1 MITQVLILSVLF
13 RLTTRLPLISSPLLM
28 GLWVLFIALSL
39 SAWIGVIG
47 IRWFGIILFLIYIGG
62 ILVIFIYFVAVT
74 PNQRHDLKVFVM
86 AVVGGVRLFYIIIF
100 RVNLIKNFSKAFSL
114 RREIMIFFFSQRA
127 VLVVIFI
134 ILFVGLIIV
143 VKITRLIQGPL
154 RPFK

>member
-1 MITQVLILSVLF
+1 M
-13 RLTTRLPLISSPLLM
+13 
-28 GLWVLFIALSL
+28 
-39 SAWIGVIG
+39 
-47 IRWFGIILFLIYIGG
+47 FLIYIGG

-127 VLVVIFI
+127 VLVVVFI